1 MKKIISII
9 AASAAA
15 ASMSVSSFAAG
26 MFSDLDDTKYDWAR
40 DNIEKMA
47 DMGYITGYEDGT
59 FKPDQNI
66 TKLECIALF
75 ARAMGSSDE
84 ANAEI
89 LRQAHDTYDDLLE
102 DYRLTWGQD
111 ELVYMLYKGA
121 LSKSDLD
128 TYIKDVKDQPM
139 QRYEAAIIITKA
151 MGGEE
156 EAMDEVAIDLEY
168 VDVNDIPRNAM
179 QYVNYVT
186 KEGIMTGMDG
196 NKFEPLSPVLRSQ
209 MATMLARVVDATE
222 YEYIEG
228 KLTEIDTDSKLISV
242 RDTDGTVTDYEY
254 TDSTQFKVQG
264 IATQLD
270 DMITN
275 VNVNVTLSN
284 GVVVLVDATSSEPDE
299 TVTGRYQGY
308 QLSGSGTE
316 IRMIPNGSTSTKRYT
331 CAEDLSVT
339 YEGSPATLRSFSTG
353 DVITLELENGLVVN
367 VIGQEKTQVIEGGKV
382 VSVNIDDTL
391 TLTISHTNKEYDGMT
406 YPVSDDVTVRKNGK
420 SSSMS
425 ALYPGDSI
433 NEIEL
438 EYGEIV
444 SISATSSTRSYQGVI
459 QSLSISQEP
468 SMVVRVNG
476 EDMEFV
482 IPNDVSITI
491 NGEEGSLYDFR
502 VGDSVSITTE
512 SGAITK
518 IVSSGAAA
526 SEGRIAGTVT
536 SVNTSFGFI
545 KVLTEGSDVAETIFC
560 SNSATTVV
568 TSKGVSRTV
577 SNIKV
582 GDVVDTRCTISNGA
596 YSAKLIIIEEE

>member
-66 TKLECIALF
+66 TNK
-75 ARAMGSSDE
+75 
-84 ANAEI
+84 
-89 LRQAHDTYDDLLE
+89 

-425 ALYPGDSI
+425 ALMP
-433 NEIEL
+433 
-438 EYGEIV
+438 
-444 SISATSSTRSYQGVI
+444 
-459 QSLSISQEP
+459 SISQAMEP
-468 SMVVRVNG
+468 SSSSVVATVLYWL
-476 EDMEFV
+476 
-482 IPNDVSITI
+482 SS
-491 NGEEGSLYDFR
+491 SLR
-502 VGDSVSITTE
+502 APSM
-512 SGAITK
+512 
-518 IVSSGAAA
+518 AA
-526 SEGRIAGTVT
+526 
-536 SVNTSFGFI
+536 
-545 KVLTEGSDVAETIFC
+545 L
-560 SNSATTVV
+560 
-568 TSKGVSRTV
+568 
-577 SNIKV
+577 
-582 GDVVDTRCTISNGA
+582 
-596 YSAKLIIIEEE
+596 